1 MESWRHYERAFHE
14 YLRRSS
20 LAYVSIDQVRAQ
32 LLPPLRSVPRSN
44 RRSVEAASDAAD
56 APQDETSIKFFD
68 FVIYDHAASPD
79 EKPTNLLVELKGR
92 RIGTFSMRDGK
103 EDRAPRPAARMECW
117 TTRGDISSL
126 LEWEKLFGD
135 AFQACVVFV
144 YWCDDEPP
152 APLFQEVFEF
162 EHRWYALRS
171 IPVKTYVQH
180 MKVRSPRWGTLDIPQ
195 NIFEQVSHPFA
206 AKVKDVGPFNDLVK
220 ARSLRELA
228 EPAAALPEI

>member
-20 LAYVSIDQVRAQ
+20 LAYVSVDQVRAQ
-32 LLPPLRSVPRSN
+32 LLPPLRSQPRAN
-44 RRSVEAASDAAD
+44 RRSEAEASHN
-56 APQDETSIKFFD
+56 DESAIKFFD
-68 FVIYDHAASPD
+68 FVIYDHSPSPS

-103 EDRAPRPAARMECW
+103 EDRAPRPVARMECW
-117 TTRGDISSL
+117 TTRADIASL

-135 AFQACVVFV
+135 SFQACVVFV

-195 NIFEQVSHPFA
+195 DVFERVSHPFA
-206 AKVKDVGPFNDLVK
+206 AKVKEAGPFNDLVK

-228 EPAAALPEI
+228 EPAAALPEL

>member
-20 LAYVSIDQVRAQ
+20 LAYVSVDQVRAQ
-32 LLPPLRSVPRSN
+32 LLPPLRSAARAN
-44 RRSVEAASDAAD
+44 RRNVDAMANEG
-56 APQDETSIKFFD
+56 QDESAIKFFD
-68 FVIYDHAASPD
+68 FVIYDHVASAG

-92 RIGTFSMRDGK
+92 RIGTFSMRDGDA
-103 EDRAPRPAARMECW
+103 ERAPRPAARMECW
-117 TTRGDISSL
+117 TTRADIASL
-126 LEWEKLFGD
+126 REWEKLFGD
-135 AFQACVVFV
+135 QFQACVVFV

-152 APLFQEVFEF
+152 SPLFQEVFEF

-171 IPVKTYVQH
+171 IPVATYVRH

-195 NIFEQVSHPFA
+195 DVFERVSQPFA
-206 AKVKDVGPFNDLVK
+206 ARVREVGPFNDLVK

-228 EPAAALPEI
+228 EPAGVVPEI